1 MAIVGITNRTE
12 NWKTAASFGPLL
24 GSASVHLAR
33 RLLANDDARDLLR
46 PGDVRLELFWRPV
59 RDWRHQERVSRQA
72 AEKQLVE
79 SYERHFSKLAA
90 EVAAF
95 PGLQTPPGSYEVADR
110 SRLAS
115 NLANTEIDIV
125 LESPGHLF
133 IGEAK
138 HEMRFHS
145 SGSLVLTHQLI
156 REYVTVR
163 VLLDLLGSEKR
174 VVPFV
179 VGNTT
184 AELKRQE
191 QVRFMKERYG
201 LRPDNILE
209 WSDIEAL
216 R

>member
-1 MAIVGITNRTE
+1 MAILGITNRTE
-12 NWKTAASFGPLL
+12 NWKTAAYFGPLL
-24 GSASVHLAR
+24 RSASVHLAR
-33 RLLANDDARDLLR
+33 RLLSDDEERNQLQ

-59 RDWRHQERVSRQA
+59 RDWRHQEKLSREA
-72 AEKQLVE
+72 ASDQLVE
-79 SYERHFSKLAA
+79 SYERNFSKLR
-90 EVAAF
+90 EKIGAF
-95 PGLQTPPGSYEVADR
+95 PGLKTPAGSYETSDR

-115 NLANTEIDIV
+115 NLTNTEIDIV

-138 HEMRFHS
+138 HEMRFDAR
-145 SGSLVLTHQLI
+145 GSLVLTHQLI
-156 REYVTVR
+156 REYVTVH

-191 QVRFMKERYG
+191 QVRFMIEHYG
-201 LRPDNILE
+201 LRHENVLE

-216 R
+216 W